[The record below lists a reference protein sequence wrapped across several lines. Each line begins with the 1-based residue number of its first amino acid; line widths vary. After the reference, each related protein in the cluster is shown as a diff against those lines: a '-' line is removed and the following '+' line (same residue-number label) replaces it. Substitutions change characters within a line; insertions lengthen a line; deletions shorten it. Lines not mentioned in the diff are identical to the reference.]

1 MWEVLEVLRRLQRG
15 EKKRSIERSTGRSRK
30 TIGRYEA
37 AAKDLGWVPGSVE
50 PAEELAGQVAAKL
63 RPGPRES
70 SPSDSIRLLQ
80 GQRDR
85 LKGWI
90 VPDNPNQALTLT
102 KVLILLKREGFLVSY
117 STLYRFA
124 VEEFGFGSQPATV
137 RMADVAP
144 GELAEVDFGKLG
156 FILDPETGSRRVLH
170 ALIVVLV
177 FSRHQYIHLTHNQ
190 KIPDV
195 IEGLENAWEFFGG
208 VTARVTI
215 DNMKAAVTRADRY
228 DPVFQ
233 RTFEEYAR
241 YRGFVID
248 AAVPASPKQKPHVER
263 DVPYARENFFRGE
276 NFISRAQAQELAIRW
291 CLTTAGLRIHGTTR
305 KQPLVQFESFEKSAL
320 IPLTQERFDTPVWGE
335 PKVHP
340 DCHVRFNNALYS
352 VPHAYRGEE
361 TTVRGDSKLVR
372 IYVKGNLVKTHAT
385 QEAGKKSTDSADYPR
400 EKSAYA
406 MRDANYLIR
415 KAGEC
420 GKNIGLFTKQL
431 LSGTF
436 PWAKL
441 RQAQKLI
448 RLTEKFGDDRVD
460 TACLRALNF
469 DLINVHRVQGIVELA
484 LENEKTP
491 TKESSVIQLRAST
504 ASEGVYSLGRASQGL
519 PTLRFLRDSQTFNH
533 NQKKGKPS

>member
-1 MWEVLEVLRRLQRG
+1 MSYQEHGMWEILEVLRRLHRR
-15 EKKRSIERSTGRSRK
+15 EKKRSIARVTGRSRE
-30 TIGRYEA
+30 TVSRYEKAARKLGWAPENGEPDETLA
-37 AAKDLGWVPGSVE
+37 AAVS
-50 PAEELAGQVAAKL
+50 AKL

-70 SPSDSIRLLQ
+70 RPSDSEKLLQ
-80 GQRDR
+80 GQRER

-90 VPDNPNQALTLT
+90 IPDNPNAALTLT
-102 KVLILLKREGFLVSY
+102 KALMLLKREGVSVSY
-117 STLYRFA
+117 SALYRFA
-124 VEEFGFGSQPATV
+124 VEEFGFGASPATV

-156 FILDPETGSRRVLH
+156 FILDPETGKQRVLY

-177 FSRHQYIHLTHNQ
+177 FSRHQYVFLTHSQ
-190 KIPDV
+190 KLKDLID
-195 IEGLENAWEFFGG
+195 GLENAWEFFGG
-208 VTARVTI
+208 VPARVTI

-263 DVPYARENFFRGE
+263 QVPYVRENLFRGE
-276 NFISRAQAQELAIRW
+276 KFISLKQAQEVGIRW
-291 CLTTAGLRIHGTTR
+291 CQTTAGLRIHGTTR

-320 IPLTQERFDTPVWGE
+320 IPLTKDRFDIPAWGE

-352 VPHAYRGEE
+352 VPYAYRGKE

-372 IYVKGNLVKTHAT
+372 IYVGGTLVKTHAT
-385 QEAGKKSTDSADYPR
+385 QPAGKKSTDNADYPK
-400 EKSAYA
+400 EKSVYA

-420 GKNIGLFTKQL
+420 GKNIGHFTEKL

-441 RQAQKLI
+441 RQAQKLA
-448 RLTEKFGDDRVD
+448 RLTEKYGNDRID

-469 DLINVHRVQGIVELA
+469 DLINVHRVQRIVEMA
-484 LENEKTP
+484 LENEKAP
-491 TKESSVIQLRAST
+491 TRGASVIQL
-504 ASEGVYSLGRASQGL
+504 
-519 PTLRFLRDSQTFNH
+519 PLRFLRDSQTFNH
-533 NQKKGKPS
+533 NQKKEKPS